1 MKKLEEDIAF
11 VRSLLKP
18 DTGKLQ
24 ARATFHDQM
33 ADLFNIDELHQIC
46 FDLDVRFDAIPG
58 ETVGEKTREL
68 YLYMERRGD
77 LYRLVRICQQERPS
91 ANWIIT

>member
-1 MKKLEEDIAF
+1 M
-11 VRSLLKP
+11 LKP

-33 ADLFNIDELHQIC
+33 ADLFSLDELHQIC
-46 FDLDVRFDAIPG
+46 FDLDVRFDALSG
-58 ETVGEKTREL
+58 DTVGEKTREL

-77 LYRLVRICQQERPS
+77 LYRLVRICQKERPS
-91 ANWIIT
+91 ANWTIT